1 MNKPRLT
8 PRQKVFVEYCMLIH
22 TYRTHT
28 DAYIAVY
35 KPKGTRKT
43 ATANASRIY
52 NRPAVQA
59 YINELHELQKLKAIE
74 RQELEHKAFLHKL
87 AGYK

>member
-1 MNKPRLT
+1 MPRLT
-8 PRQKVFVEYCMLIH
+8 QRQRVFVHYCMQIH

-35 KPKGTRKT
+35 KPKGTRRT

-52 NRPAVQA
+52 NKPAVRA
-59 YINELHELQKLKAIE
+59 YIKKLDKLEMKRAVDLKKLD
-74 RQELEHKAFLHKL
+74 RQNFLDKL
-87 AGYK
+87 AATR